1 MSFQD
6 RVKNAKNNRQGFKFP
21 AGVIRARFVEHKFG
35 KSKSGDDMFTLIFK
49 PLKVK
54 SLEDSK
60 LNADDVMD
68 TINEKGKKI
77 EVKLLVRLDFQLDRV
92 LEFISDAGMDL
103 SDCDENDKKFV
114 GVRKQ
119 LTELEELRPQ
129 ADIHVKPNEEDDRY
143 RNYSIREVQKVG
155 DFELDMDGDD
165 EEEAPAPKKK
175 AKSAPVNEDGYTY
188 DELIEDGWKHNQIA
202 KKYPELV

>member
-1 MSFQD
+1 
-6 RVKNAKNNRQGFKFP
+6 
-21 AGVIRARFVEHKFG
+21 
-35 KSKSGDDMFTLIFK
+35 MFTLIFK

-60 LNADDVMD
+60 QNADDVMD
-68 TINEKGKKI
+68 TIYEKGKKI

-129 ADIHVKPNEEDDRY
+129 ADIYVKPNEDDDRY

-155 DFELDMDGDD
+155 DFELDMDADD